1 LVKICGRPQAV
12 FCILVAI
19 CLLFFWGLAPV
30 RSQSPATGPASAETV
45 SIAVQNN
52 FPPFSFL
59 VRGKVAGFT
68 IDYLNLLSEKTKIEF
83 TFVPGTWEENLTRF
97 KNGEVDA
104 ITEISHTP
112 EREAFTRFT
121 TPYYLI
127 PTVVYTRENSFSY
140 NGVETLKGRVVGMET
155 GIYYKDYLQAYPD
168 IRIMEIDDTSELM
181 KKLSFGDIDAVV
193 TNINIGNY
201 MIKQHVLENIHLAG
215 KIDIPAIE
223 SEDLRIGVRKNRP
236 QVYALLQEAIN
247 SIPYTEYMQ
256 LQDRWIG
263 AMPRDMQETL
273 MPGDRDLINSHTN
286 QYGGFRLSFHKHW
299 YPVDFMDDHNAHAGI
314 AAQIFDMAA
323 RTHGLRLVEQVS
335 GSLEEAVDAVFKN
348 ESDILPA
355 IVPSARFNTKL
366 IFTRPYLSLPLVIA
380 TRSDQFFVGDLKG
393 LSEKH
398 IGLVDRGELAVRFTE
413 TYPDL
418 VFETV
423 SSASEGLK
431 HVQNKKLFAFVDT
444 IPSIAYAVKK
454 NNYYNIKVSGK
465 LEETLPIS
473 AAVRS
478 GNQALA
484 AVLDKILQNI
494 SVEDKEKVVDR
505 WISISL
511 EENVDY
517 TLVWQISIGLG
528 LILVAAAVWL
538 KKVQGFNR
546 RISRAYALLEEK
558 NLELEQLSIT
568 DSLTGLYNRHKLDM
582 HLVQEKQRADRY
594 NRPFSLVIMDID
606 HFKSVNDRFGH
617 QSGDEVLRQMGSLIK
632 KSIRSSDIPGRWGGE
647 EFLIICPETDRQG
660 AKTLAEVIRKNIQDA
675 SFLSGTTIT
684 ISGGVA
690 EYELKEDSE
699 TLMKRADDNL
709 YKAKHSGRN
718 RILG

>member
-1 LVKICGRPQAV
+1 MVRICGRSQPV
-12 FCILVAI
+12 FCVLGVI
-19 CLLFFWGLAPV
+19 CLLLFFGAATV
-30 RSQSPATGPASAETV
+30 RSQSPASGQASVETV

-52 FPPFSFL
+52 FPPFSFF

-68 IDYLNLLSEKTKIEF
+68 IDYLNLLSEKTRMVF
-83 TFVPGTWEENLTRF
+83 TLVPGTWEESLSRF
-97 KNGEVDA
+97 RNGEVDA

-112 EREAFTRFT
+112 EREAFTLFT

-140 NGVETLKGRVVGMET
+140 NGVETLKGRNVGMET
-155 GIYYKDYLQAYPD
+155 GIYYKDYLQAYPE

-181 KKLSFGDIDAVV
+181 KKLSFGEIDAVV
-193 TNINIGNY
+193 TNINIGNF
-201 MIKQHVLENIHLAG
+201 MIKQHVLENIRLAG

-223 SEDLRIGVRKNRP
+223 SEDLRIGVRKDR
-236 QVYALLQEAIN
+236 QQLHVLLQEAMN
-247 SIPYTEYMQ
+247 SFPYTDYRQ

-263 AMPRDMQETL
+263 AVPKDMQEML
-273 MPGDRDLINSHTN
+273 MPGDRDLINAHTKKH
-286 QYGGFRLSFHKHW
+286 GGFRLSFHKHW
-299 YPVDFMDDHNAHAGI
+299 YPVDFTDDQNAHAGI
-314 AAQIFDMAA
+314 AAQIFEMAA
-323 RTHGLRLVEQVS
+323 QTHGIRLVEQVS
-335 GSLEEAVDAVFKN
+335 GSLEEAVDAVFKK
-348 ESDILPA
+348 ESDMLPA

-380 TRSDQFFVGDLKG
+380 TRSDEFFVGDLKG
-393 LSEKH
+393 LSKKR
-398 IGLVDRGELAVRFTE
+398 IGLVDRGELAARFKE

-423 SSASEGLK
+423 SSARDGLK
-431 HVQNKKLFAFVDT
+431 LVQNKKLFAFVDT
-444 IPSIAYAVKK
+444 IPSIAYAVKD

-465 LEETLPIS
+465 LEETLPVS

-484 AVLDKILQNI
+484 TVLDKILQNI
-494 SVEDKEKVVDR
+494 PVEDKEKVVDR

-511 EENVDY
+511 EEKVDY
-517 TLVWQISIGLG
+517 TLVWQVSIGLG
-528 LILVAAAVWL
+528 LVLAAAVVWL

-558 NLELEQLSIT
+558 NIELEQLSIT
-568 DSLTGLYNRHKLDM
+568 DRLTGLYNRHKLDV
-582 HLVQEKQRADRY
+582 HLVREKQRSDRY

-617 QSGDEVLRQMGSLIK
+617 QTGDDVLRQMGSLIK

-660 AKTLAEVIRKNIQDA
+660 AQTLAEEIRKNIQA
-675 SFLSGTTIT
+675 VSFLSDTTIT

-699 TLMKRADDNL
+699 KLVKRADDNL

-718 RILG
+718 RICA